1 MRVLECGRGIKNP
14 YLLFK
19 MNLPHLASKFDP
31 FMLLPISWN
40 RPLFGTLLAIPQTFN
55 PGKDEEGSL
64 PHL

>member
-1 MRVLECGRGIKNP
+1 LRGLECGMGIKNP

-31 FMLLPISWN
+31 FMLFPISWN

-55 PGKDEEGSL
+55 PGKAEGGSL